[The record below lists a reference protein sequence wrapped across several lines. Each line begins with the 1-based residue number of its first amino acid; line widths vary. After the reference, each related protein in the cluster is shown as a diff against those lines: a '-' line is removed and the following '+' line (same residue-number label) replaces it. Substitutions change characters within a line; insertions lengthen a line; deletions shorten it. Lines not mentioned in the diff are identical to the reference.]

1 MNTER
6 SNKLEMLALAFKNET
21 GKYGK
26 LTYFRIY
33 QGCIKKGDFVRNTR
47 TERRLKV
54 PRLVRIHSNQIED
67 VHEAYAGD
75 IVGLTGV
82 DTATG
87 DTFIDSQ
94 STKRIGMEPI
104 FIPQPVISMSVQVK
118 DRNKAEQ
125 FTKAVNRF
133 TSEDPTL
140 HKYWEQESREH
151 ILSGMGELHL
161 EIYAQRIERE
171 YNCPVELKK
180 PKVAFRE
187 TLTKPCKFDYLHKR
201 QSGGKGQY
209 GRVIGLVEP
218 LPASQY
224 TDVLFSNE
232 TMGTNVPRQFV
243 PSIERG
249 FRASCEKGPLSGHKL
264 TGIKFRLL
272 DGANHCVDS
281 NDISFFLAAQGAM
294 EAVYHDGSLMILEP
308 IMLVEVVCPIDY
320 QTQVT
325 TQIIKRN
332 GIIQTMQQGNELY
345 TLTAEVP
352 LNDMFGYSTELR
364 ISTQGQG
371 EYTQEY
377 VRYAPARE
385 EVKMRLIKE
394 YREKLES
401 MESKN

>member
-6 SNKLEMLALAFKNET
+6 SNKLEMLALAFKNES

-33 QGCIKKGDFVRNTR
+33 QGCIKKGDFVKNTR
-47 TERRLKV
+47 TDRRLKV
-54 PRLVRIHSNQIED
+54 PRLVRIHSNQLED

-82 DTATG
+82 ETATG

-94 STKRIGMEPI
+94 SSKKIGMEPI

-125 FTKAVNRF
+125 FAKAVNRF

-187 TLTKPCKFDYLHKR
+187 TITKPCKFDYLHKR
-201 QSGGKGQY
+201 QSGGRGQY
-209 GRVIGLVEP
+209 GRVIGLLEP

-224 TDVLFSNE
+224 TEVLFSNE
-232 TMGTNVPRQFV
+232 TMGTNVPRQFI
-243 PSIERG
+243 PAIERG
-249 FRASCEKGPLSGHKL
+249 YRASCEKGPLTGHKVA
-264 TGIKFRLL
+264 GVKFRLH

-281 NDISFFLAAQGAM
+281 NDISFFSAAQGAM
-294 EAVYHDGSLMILEP
+294 ENTYQDGSWIILEP
-308 IMLVEVVCPIDY
+308 VMSVEVVCPIEY

-352 LNDMFGYSTELR
+352 LNEMFGYATELR
-364 ISTQGQG
+364 ITTQGQG

-377 VRYAPARE
+377 ARYAPTRE
-385 EVKMRLIKE
+385 EVKLKLIKE

-401 MESKN
+401 MEKRV